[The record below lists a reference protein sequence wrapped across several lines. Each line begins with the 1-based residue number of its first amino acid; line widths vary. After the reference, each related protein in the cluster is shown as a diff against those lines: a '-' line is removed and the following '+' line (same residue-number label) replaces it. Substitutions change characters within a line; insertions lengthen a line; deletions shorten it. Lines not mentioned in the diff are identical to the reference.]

1 MGNRLFYSS
10 SSPEN
15 TGTEYKKQKSYST
28 KEKNTKINIKEK
40 KDNTIKSL
48 NEIEYFLNDF
58 HRFKRYLHL
67 YKFFK

>member
-1 MGNRLFYSS
+1 MDNRLFYSPGS
-10 SSPEN
+10 LEN
-15 TGTEYKKQKSYST
+15 TDTEYQNQKSYPT